1 MVWRRSSWRRCV
13 LPDATFRIVRSRRT
27 TIAITVSAGSVVVRA
42 PFGVSDDAIRAFVV
56 SKRAWIDRKLEEYT
70 AKADRLKKEYEEKD
84 GPLGD
89 SSQET
94 TRWAWVSDPWP
105 WEKEGN

>member
-1 MVWRRSSWRRCV
+1 MKNEQLMRKRVYAARFACWE
-13 LPDATFRIVRSRRT
+13 LHLFLDTHPNNK
-27 TIAITVSAGSVVVRA
+27 
-42 PFGVSDDAIRAFVV
+42 DAI
-56 SKRAWIDRKLEEYT
+56 RKLEEYT
-70 AKADRLKKEYEEKD
+70 AKADRLKKEYEEKS